1 MSWGD
6 PAPGACALRPG
17 WCLGHPGEL
26 Y

>member
-6 PAPGACALRPG
+6 LAPGACAPRPG